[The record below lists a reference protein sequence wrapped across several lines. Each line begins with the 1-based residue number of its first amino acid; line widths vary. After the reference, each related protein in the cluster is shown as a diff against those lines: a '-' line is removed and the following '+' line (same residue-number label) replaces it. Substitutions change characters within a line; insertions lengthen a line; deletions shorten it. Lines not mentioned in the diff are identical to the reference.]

1 MRMGDMVQAGL
12 TPMQALAV
20 GTNLSGQFISAPVGI
35 IYAGN
40 KKADMLIL
48 DADPSLDIRNT
59 RSLRTIIKNGKM
71 YDRAELLKRL
81 TLINTR

>member
-1 MRMGDMVQAGL
+1 MVQAGL

-35 IYAGN
+35 VYGGN
-40 KKADMLIL
+40 KTDMLIL

-81 TLINTR
+81 TR